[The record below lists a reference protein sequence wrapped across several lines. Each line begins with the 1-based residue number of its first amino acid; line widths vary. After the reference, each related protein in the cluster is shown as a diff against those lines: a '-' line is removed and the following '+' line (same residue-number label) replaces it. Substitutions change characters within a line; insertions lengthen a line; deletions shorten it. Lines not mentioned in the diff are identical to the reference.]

1 MHFFARKKEIEAIN
15 LKNKIMLKQLR
26 DTKPSIKRDEW
37 AQHTKKYEQLKAQLH
52 SSRMRHKSPGGNGGS
67 VNTSVLLPMM

>member
-1 MHFFARKKEIEAIN
+1 MHQPSLHFFARKKEIEAIN

-37 AQHTKKYEQLKAQLH
+37 AQHIRKYE
-52 SSRMRHKSPGGNGGS
+52 
-67 VNTSVLLPMM
+67 